1 MQDIATQIKEQINKN
16 NNVLLYNE
24 KLYDYY
30 KKDDKSIKSVYISTP
45 RKGKMAFELMLKKQD
60 KDAQVKNQTIS
71 KLVEQIQENTK
82 SEKLLIY
89 LDSFQQLSQREL
101 IYYKELERNIN
112 INFIVNMTEDK
123 KFIDEDFL
131 DKFII
136 LNDEYYNNRS
146 QSINV
151 TYPMLLL
158 LSFLIFIFFLRLQL
172 SVIKFLVNT
181 LWFTLLMY
189 RTIYYISR

>member
-136 LNDEYYNNRS
+136 LNDEYYNNRL